1 MKRSTLFKLLLAL
14 AIIIVAFIVYKA
26 LFVGGDSDGG
36 VSPGLEAVG
45 LDSTETGSDEFLNIL
60 LSLQQIELSSEVF
73 SNPIFTSLV
82 DFSTELKDQ
91 TPGRENPFAPIGV
104 GGRPATSTED
114 F

>member
-26 LFVGGDSDGG
+26 LFVGGDGGG
-36 VSPGLEAVG
+36 VEPGLETVG

-91 TPGRENPFAPIGV
+91 TPGRENPFAPIGI

>member
-26 LFVGGDSDGG
+26 LFVGGDGG
-36 VSPGLEAVG
+36 AVEPGLETVG
-45 LDSTETGSDEFLNIL
+45 LDSNEAGSDEFLNIL

-91 TPGRENPFAPIGV
+91 TPGRENPFAPIGI